1 MSLSLRNIWSK
12 ISRLGINEDNSDFE
26 AKSSILN
33 NQMNFLMTFTMV
45 ILSVVLA
52 VYRNVHGFA
61 FSLGDLRVYLVMAI
75 SVINLVLSAFGKNL
89 ISKISLIFLT
99 PFILMI
105 YPTLTGFVEEESFFY
120 YPLTIIGFSVV
131 PQLLLKYSENPVFY
145 VISIVYYLILLTG
158 LDKLMIIYAP
168 AQLESIKTHYEHIH
182 VINMIIS
189 FIVLFFIHLAIIY
202 LKRVNERAENS
213 LLVVNEKLNEQ
224 NKKLDL
230 QNEKLMEVNSS
241 LKNTQQQLVYSE
253 KMASLGVL
261 TAGIAH
267 EINNPLNFISGG
279 SFIISD
285 FLNDV
290 KNGMKI
296 DDSSMAYAEQGS
308 DMISKG
314 IDQAA
319 SVVSSLMT
327 FSYSGKPKKQ
337 KEDLNE
343 IIESTLLFQKH
354 RIPAALRF
362 EKQYNL
368 DKPVEIYAEKIHQVV
383 LNLVDNA
390 LFEISKSSISEKDKF
405 LLIETGMND
414 EGDVYVKIA
423 NSGRHIDPD
432 IAGKLFDPFF
442 TNKGPGQGTGL
453 GLSIVNNLIKE
464 HDGKISFT
472 NIENGVEFMF
482 TIPVSDSND
491 AL

>member
-1 MSLSLRNIWSK
+1 MSLSLKNIWSK
-12 ISRLGINEDNSDFE
+12 ISRLGINDDNSDFE

-33 NQMNFLMTFTMV
+33 NQMNFLMAFTMV
-45 ILSVVLA
+45 ILSIVLA

-61 FSLGDLRVYLVMAI
+61 FSLGDLRVYLVM
-75 SVINLVLSAFGKNL
+75 SVAVVNLVLSAFGKNL
-89 ISKISLIFLT
+89 ISKVSLIFLT
-99 PFILMI
+99 PFMLMI

-213 LLVVNEKLNEQ
+213 LLEVNDKLNEQ

-296 DDSSMAYAEQGS
+296 DDSSMEYAEQGS

-368 DKPVEIYAEKIHQVV
+368 DKPVEIYAEKIHQIV
-383 LNLVDNA
+383 LNLIDNA
-390 LFEISKSSISEKDKF
+390 LFEISNSNIPDKDKF
-405 LLIETGMND
+405 LLIETGMNS

-432 IAGKLFDPFF
+432 TAGKLFDPFF
-442 TNKGPGQGTGL
+442 TTKGPGQGTGL
-453 GLSIVNNLIKE
+453 GLSIVNNLIEE
-464 HDGKISFT
+464 HNGKISFT

-482 TIPVSDSND
+482 TLPVSDIND